1 MPVADTETDRHPQR
15 IWVISEVYH
24 PDDNPTGYFLTG
36 IAEGLAEEFDV
47 QVLCTQPSYT
57 VRGETAPWRES
68 HNNVS
73 IRRIRSTTFDK
84 NILPLR
90 VVNLLTVSLSIF
102 CKMLWGLRRSDR
114 VLVVNVPPISPLAV
128 GLACRLRGVDYTL
141 LIHDVYPDAI
151 AAAGMLSTKS
161 WPYRL
166 LIRVFGRLLNSAQH
180 VVVLG
185 RDMFARIASKCLNGS
200 ACVTMIPNWA
210 DLELT
215 PRSDE
220 NHKPNPIRKELEIE
234 DKFVIQYSGNM
245 GLTHNLDVIVEA
257 ARTSQEDADLH
268 FLLVG
273 SGARKA
279 WVTETVATEKLQN
292 VTVADRRP
300 REELNDLLRAADV
313 SVISFLPAMAGVSV
327 PSRLYNVMAVGCPV
341 IAVADPESELARTVA
356 EERIGWVVPPND
368 VAAFRQAVLEA
379 KSNPSELAAMR
390 LRARN
395 AAEQRFSYQ
404 QVSQAYREL
413 LRANNTT
420 PKSMWD
426 QPTVESPTSQ
436 PTKRAA

>member
-1 MPVADTETDRHPQR
+1 MPVADTKHTPSQR
-15 IWVISEVYH
+15 VWVISEVYY

-36 IAEGLAEEFDV
+36 IAEGLAQEFDV
-47 QVLCTQPSYT
+47 RVLCTQPSYT
-57 VRGETAPWRES
+57 VRGETAPWREL
-68 HNNVS
+68 HNDVS
-73 IRRIRSTTFDK
+73 IQRVWSTTFDK

-102 CKMLWGLRRSDR
+102 WKMLWGLKHSDR

-141 LIHDVYPDAI
+141 LIHDVYPDAV

-161 WPYRL
+161 WPYRIL
-166 LIRVFGRLLNSAQH
+166 NYIFGKLLNSARH

-185 RDMFARIASKCLNGS
+185 RDMFARIASKRSNGS
-200 ACVTMIPNWA
+200 DGVTMIPNWA
-210 DLELT
+210 DLELK
-215 PRSDE
+215 PRAKNSV
-220 NHKPNPIRKELEIE
+220 PNIIREEFVIE

-257 ARTSQEDADLH
+257 ARTLQDDDNLH

-279 WVTETVATEKLQN
+279 WVTETVTAEKLSN

-300 REELNDLLRAADV
+300 REELNELLRAADV

-368 VAAFRQAVLEA
+368 VAAFRNAVLQA
-379 KSNPSELAAMR
+379 KSNPSELNAMR
-390 LRARN
+390 LRARS

-404 QVSQAYREL
+404 QVAHAYREL
-413 LRANNTT
+413 LRANDTT
-420 PKSMWD
+420 PKSIWD
-426 QPTVESPTSQ
+426 QPTIDSAASES
-436 PTKRAA
+436 TKRAA